1 MVVLK
6 GAEASERVNGRS
18 LGKHQKLGMLR
29 ASAGRVKNDT
39 TCRTCG
45 QRCYFRPNVMSI
57 TPFRPEEDEQTK
69 AALAEVER
77 YCEEHPRSPTAVRR
91 PRVMVRGRN
100 CVALLGSTLED
111 GIAGIG
117 SSVRAAL
124 RAFDVQYSN
133 SLKPPRG

>member
-1 MVVLK
+1 MGIKPL
-6 GAEASERVNGRS
+6 
-18 LGKHQKLGMLR
+18 HY
-29 ASAGRVKNDT
+29 
-39 TCRTCG
+39 G
-45 QRCYFRPNVMSI
+45 Q
-57 TPFRPEEDEQTK
+57 DEQTQQ
-69 AALAEVER
+69 ALAEMER

-91 PRVMVRGRN
+91 PRIMLRGRN

-124 RAFDVQYSN
+124 RAFDVQYLN